1 MKLVHLAGLV
11 VAGGAAAGLGAAG
24 AILGTTAAVRLMA
37 APRIFQTHDV
47 PEAPVAMVLG
57 AQVFAS
63 GSPSAFLRG
72 RLDIAHDLYAAGKVR
87 AILVSGDNAPEHH
100 RESST
105 MKQYLVERGVP
116 PEAIVCDDFGSDT
129 YDSCL
134 RAKEIYDV
142 KKLIIVTQTYHLP
155 RAIVT
160 ARLLGLDATGAG
172 DETACQYPKA
182 WNPGVVREIPANIK
196 MIIDLG
202 RRRQPAHLGDPT
214 DAVQTALA
222 R

>member
-1 MKLVHLAGLV
+1 MKVLRAVGLV
-11 VAGGAAAGLGAAG
+11 AAGGAAVLLGGAGS
-24 AILGTTAAVRLMA
+24 ILATSAAVNLLA
-37 APRIFQTHDV
+37 ARHTFQARDV
-47 PEAPVAMVLG
+47 PSAPVAMVLG

-72 RLDIAHDLYAAGKVR
+72 RLDVAHDLFTAGKVR
-87 AILVSGDNAPEHH
+87 TILVSGDNAPEHN

-105 MKQYLVERGVP
+105 MKQYLVDHGIP
-116 PEAIVCDDFGSDT
+116 ADAITEDEHGSDT

-134 RAKEIYDV
+134 RAKTVFGI

-160 ARLLGLDATGAG
+160 ARLLGLDAAGVG

-182 WNPGVVREIPANIK
+182 WRPGVVREIPANIK
-196 MIIDLG
+196 MIKDLAT
-202 RRRQPAHLGDPT
+202 RRQPAELS
-214 DAVQTALA
+214 